1 MSEARRSPTSSA
13 RGRSRVDGTL
23 DAEAFAA
30 AIQDD
35 AVSYA
40 AGLSRMRFWRFALA
54 TLAGIVP
61 TSFLPER
68 FGSVAM
74 EGEAGAITWI
84 LAIRLGILTSAL
96 LVWAAPRGANR
107 RKKQKRAWR

>member
-1 MSEARRSPTSSA
+1 
-13 RGRSRVDGTL
+13 
-23 DAEAFAA
+23 
-30 AIQDD
+30 
-35 AVSYA
+35 
-40 AGLSRMRFWRFALA
+40 
-54 TLAGIVP
+54 
-61 TSFLPER
+61 
-68 FGSVAM
+68 M